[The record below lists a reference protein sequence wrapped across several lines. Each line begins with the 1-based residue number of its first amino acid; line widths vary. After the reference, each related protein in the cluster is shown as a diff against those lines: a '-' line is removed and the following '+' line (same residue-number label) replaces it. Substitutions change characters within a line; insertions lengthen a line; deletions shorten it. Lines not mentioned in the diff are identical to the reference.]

1 MRVSNLQMQQQGID
15 AMLDRSAALA
25 KTQLQLA
32 TGRRMVRPSDD
43 PVGATKVLPLRELM
57 ERIKQFSKNSDS
69 AESRLSLGE
78 SALTGATNVLA
89 RVMELTVQAN
99 SDSVGAQDRI
109 SIAKELR
116 ENLAEIMALAN
127 TTDSNG
133 EHLFAGDNVNTVPFT
148 ETPAGTFNYTGDN
161 GQRNVQIGE
170 DRQIAVG
177 DPGDDVFMNIT
188 FSGGGTQSMFKTV
201 YDYIIDLESNTT
213 SAVILDDLQAAHE
226 NILSVRS
233 ALGARFNAI
242 ESHREFNDELV
253 NQSQQTLSGIE
264 DLDMAEA
271 ISRLNVQLLGL
282 QASQQAFAQIQNLS
296 LFNYL

>member
-1 MRVSNLQMQQQGID
+1 MRVSNLQMQQQGIN
-15 AMLDRSAALA
+15 AMLDRNAALA

-32 TGRRMVRPSDD
+32 TGRRMIRPSDD
-43 PVGATKVLPLRELM
+43 PVGATKVLPLRELT
-57 ERIKQFSKNSDS
+57 ERINQFSKNADA

-78 SALTGATNVLA
+78 SALTGVTNVLA

-99 SDSVGAQDRI
+99 SDSVGPQDRV
-109 SIAKELR
+109 SIALELR

-133 EHLFAGDNVNTVPFT
+133 EYLFAGDNVNTVPFT
-148 ETPAGTFNYTGDN
+148 ESPTGTFNYTGDN

-177 DPGDDVFMNIT
+177 DPGDDVFMNVS
-188 FSGGGTQSMFKTV
+188 FSGGGNQSMFKTV
-201 YDYIIDLESNTT
+201 YDYAVSLESNTT
-213 SAVILDDLQAAHE
+213 SPVILDDLQAAHE

-253 NQSQQTLSGIE
+253 NQSQQTLSSIE